1 VTQPALA
8 AAGPVHGITQ
18 LYASWNGAT
27 GVAGWRAL
35 AGASPT
41 TLAVVGIYP
50 TQGFETAIAAPTTA
64 PYVRVQALS
73 ADGSLLRSS
82 HVVKS

>member
-1 VTQPALA
+1 MRAGTALPTSPA
-8 AAGPVHGITQ
+8 
-18 LYASWNGAT
+18 
-27 GVAGWRAL
+27 GVCSREP
-35 AGASPT
+35 SPT

-82 HVVKS
+82 RVVQS